1 MIHNPKKRIFIIFFL
16 FLIHYG
22 LKAQITSPIY
32 TFNPG
37 DYANGLVRSSNGDFY
52 FSVNQQIKK
61 LSSEGLLSTVANL
74 NDYPYELAL
83 DGFNNIYYFSYNSSS
98 IQKVFPD
105 GTITNFLSGINSA
118 YNLKF
123 DNFGNLFYIDY
134 DYNTYQQSL
143 KKVTP
148 DGTTSTFF
156 DGYGYINSF
165 TIDYAGNLYFTNENS
180 IQKVTPD
187 GTVSNYSNGN
197 SYPMNMTF
205 DVAGNLYFLDG
216 SNWPPTIQKV
226 TPDGAVQVYL
236 ANDGNLSQPNGLVSD
251 STGILYYIN
260 YNYSNGNTS
269 QLIKV
274 ALPCAQPSTPVA
286 SDQSFED
293 AVTVANLVA
302 IGDNIKWYKTLTG
315 GISLISAT
323 VLTSRTY
330 YVTQTVNDCESN
342 RIPVLVTVNKMGLNP
357 YGQRTSN
364 NSLKVTK
371 NGAINANSFVNRYGK
386 STNNIIVGNG
396 ELNYE
401 VFTAP
406 ASYAYS
412 ANDFSSFI
420 NQANLTSSGSNSG
433 SLLLNWENSGTLT
446 NASISIPNGGDHFA
460 VQVSGFFIPQETGI
474 YTFTCEGDDAVDLF
488 INDVN
493 VANHYGAHGINGL
506 GSHIGTI
513 ELVAGMSYSFRAR
526 MQENGGGEGLRVFW
540 RKPSE
545 SSGWNLYTNELSTSN

>member
-74 NDYPYELAL
+74 NNYPYELAL

-105 GTITNFLSGINSA
+105 GTIETFLTGINSA
-118 YNLKF
+118 ENLKF
-123 DNFGNLFYIDY
+123 DNFGNLFFIEYDYESGNRSIKKYTVDGQLIFVTNGDYVNSFAIDY
-134 DYNTYQQSL
+134 S
-143 KKVTP
+143 
-148 DGTTSTFF
+148 
-156 DGYGYINSF
+156 
-165 TIDYAGNLYFTNENS
+165 GNLYYSNGNS
-180 IQKVTPD
+180 IQKVTPE
-187 GTVSNYSNGN
+187 GMVSSFSSGN
-197 SYPMNMTF
+197 SYPYNMTF
-205 DVAGNLYFLDG
+205 DVAGNLYYFDQY
-216 SNWPPTIQKV
+216 NWPPTIQKV
-226 TPDGAVQVYL
+226 TPDGAAQVYL
-236 ANDGNLSQPNGLVSD
+236 ANDSNLSQPNGLVSD

-260 YNYSNGNTS
+260 YNYSNSNSTS

-293 AVTVANLVA
+293 AATLSNLVA
-302 IGDNIKWYKTLTG
+302 IGDNLKWYKTLTG
-315 GISLISAT
+315 GTSLISAT

-342 RIPVLVTVNKMGLNP
+342 RLPVMVSINKMGLNP

-386 STNNIIVGNG
+386 STNNISLGNG

-401 VFTAP
+401 VFSANS
-406 ASYAYS
+406 SYAYS
-412 ANDFSSFI
+412 ENEFSSFV
-420 NQANLTSSGSNSG
+420 NPANLTSSGSYSG
-433 SLLLNWENSGTLT
+433 TLLLNWENSGTLS
-446 NASISIPNGGDHFA
+446 NVSIAIPNGGDRFA
-460 VQVSGFFIPQETGI
+460 VQVSGFFKPQESGI

-493 VANHYGAHGINGL
+493 VANHYGAHGTESL
-506 GSHIGTI
+506 GSHTGTI
-513 ELVAGMSYSFRAR
+513 ELVAGESYTFRAR
-526 MQENGGGEGLRVFW
+526 MQENGGGEGLKVFW

-545 SSGWNLYTNELSTSN
+545 SSGWNIYTDELSTSN